1 MEKLMFHQMM
11 DNTYIGMITVLDY
24 EISLKKCLAEISFP
38 PERYSERKIIV
49 DLALKCGI
57 NEYRFVAFDI
67 SDSGKIIWNSDEYII
82 PKNDITNLANTYL
95 REKSEIV
102 VNSMLPK
109 TMKNEVLGLQ

>member
-1 MEKLMFHQMM
+1 M
-11 DNTYIGMITVLDY
+11 
-24 EISLKKCLAEISFP
+24 AEISFP

-95 REKSEIV
+95 KEKSEIV
-102 VNSMLPK
+102 VNSMLSK